1 MNTIYIL
8 LCDKTYYDWG
18 DTACESDPECFSG
31 AFSTEAKAKEAILEE
46 YNKHY
51 EGLIK
56 SEHNISAIDDFEIES
71 WKEEWENT
79 EGYWLHEYYVIK
91 VTIDKLWN
99 GD

>member
-8 LCDKTYYDWG
+8 LCDKGYFDSDG
-18 DTACESDPECFSG
+18 ALCECDPECFSG
-31 AFSTEAKAKEAILEE
+31 VFSTESKAKEAILEE

-51 EGLIK
+51 YGLTK
-56 SEHNISAIDDFEIES
+56 SEYNFDDDLEVTS

-79 EGYWLHEYYVIK
+79 DGYWLHEYYVIK

>member
-8 LCDKTYYDWG
+8 LCDKTYYDWDG
-18 DTACESDPECFSG
+18 AAYESDPECFSG
-31 AFSTEAKAKEAILEE
+31 VFSTEAKAKAAVLEE

-51 EGLIK
+51 EGLTK
-56 SEHNISAIDDFEIES
+56 SEHKIDVIDDFEVES

-79 EGYWLHEYYVIK
+79 GGYWLHEYYVIK